1 MILDSIKKYRYP
13 LILFFYSLLFV
24 LVSHVAINTQSR
36 VFDYVFHLTR
46 IVGLSQSISHFD
58 LLPNLNHIFAFGTGY
73 AVPMFYGNWQFYL
86 PALLFMLVQRADLAF
101 DFFAFLLVFSTSL
114 TSFYCFKKISQ
125 DSIKSLCGALIVPL
139 YFPLFGYGMTMSM
152 PLVPILFYTIYKV
165 LFLNKY
171 SPALL
176 GITIALLIQTHI
188 LSTLILAIYSLIFV
202 LLCARKLTVKKIIS
216 FLVSIFIGIL
226 LSIGYLAQYLEQ
238 VSSQIFYF
246 NWTARD
252 FPFENA
258 SMFNVPNIL
267 QLKFSGLFAPFTSL
281 FLKID
286 ILAIILFFYLVYRF
300 KYLSEAS
307 QKLLILVAIMA
318 VSTTA
323 VLPWNSLLKFGFL
336 GAIQYTGRL
345 LFFVPFLLIWILV
358 NDFSHIWSISF
369 ASLSTLVYLGIVL
382 ISYSPVVNLRTDHKN
397 YISEINQRMYSYYK
411 GDREQ
416 FSNTIGDE
424 YYNLD
429 VDPVSIRDSSI
440 TQFDDVEGA
449 KIKNIKSSYN
459 SLEFDVILT
468 AKNASFFVP
477 RPWYKGYIA
486 DYTNG
491 ASGTQPALKYRQLS
505 QEEQEKNQK
514 LHRPKTQKMALHN
527 GKIFLRVFSSGHVKI
542 SHHKTFLQH
551 FFFLFEGLLWGSI
564 IFVFYQIK
572 RRKNRK
578 ASLKN

>member
-1 MILDSIKKYRYP
+1 
-13 LILFFYSLLFV
+13 
-24 LVSHVAINTQSR
+24 
-36 VFDYVFHLTR
+36 
-46 IVGLSQSISHFD
+46 
-58 LLPNLNHIFAFGTGY
+58 
-73 AVPMFYGNWQFYL
+73 
-86 PALLFMLVQRADLAF
+86 
-101 DFFAFLLVFSTSL
+101 
-114 TSFYCFKKISQ
+114 
-125 DSIKSLCGALIVPL
+125 
-139 YFPLFGYGMTMSM
+139 
-152 PLVPILFYTIYKV
+152 
-165 LFLNKY
+165 
-171 SPALL
+171 
-176 GITIALLIQTHI
+176 
-188 LSTLILAIYSLIFV
+188 LILAIYSLIFV

-238 VSSQIFYF
+238 VSSQFFYF

-252 FPFENA
+252 FPVENTR
-258 SMFNVPNIL
+258 MFNVPNIL
-267 QLKFSGLFAPFTSL
+267 QFKFSGLFEPFTSL
-281 FLKID
+281 FLVID

-300 KYLSEAS
+300 KNLSEAS
-307 QKLLILVAIMA
+307 QKLLILIAIMA
-318 VSTTA
+318 ISTTA

-345 LFFVPFLLIWILV
+345 LFFIPFLLIWILV

-369 ASLSTLVYLGIVL
+369 ASLSTLVYLGTVL
-382 ISYSPVVNLRTDHKN
+382 ISYSPVINLRTDHKN
-397 YISEINQRMYSYYK
+397 YISEINQRMLSYYK
-411 GDREQ
+411 GDKEQ

-468 AKNASFFVP
+468 AKNVSFFVP

-551 FFFLFEGLLWGSI
+551 FFFLVEGLFWGFI